1 MIQAGAFISLD
12 LTPSG
17 DKQQFGIDIRSRAVH
32 WINDIEKDKVYKG
45 WPGGVQELLRPSFPG
60 MLRYIRKNLFHMV
73 AYCDPASKES
83 IPVIREIESFY
94 SHRAPTKMGL
104 VLVGR
109 DGAGG
114 LMSRAFV
121 SLMKSKGQ
129 KEALTFLVEVYDRH
143 DSEEEDGDVT
153 EETVKAIVAESG
165 LR

>member
-1 MIQAGAFISLD
+1 
-12 LTPSG
+12 
-17 DKQQFGIDIRSRAVH
+17 
-32 WINDIEKDKVYKG
+32 
-45 WPGGVQELLRPSFPG
+45 
-60 MLRYIRKNLFHMV
+60 
-73 AYCDPASKES
+73 
-83 IPVIREIESFY
+83 
-94 SHRAPTKMGL
+94 MGL

-114 LMSRAFV
+114 LMSRAFA